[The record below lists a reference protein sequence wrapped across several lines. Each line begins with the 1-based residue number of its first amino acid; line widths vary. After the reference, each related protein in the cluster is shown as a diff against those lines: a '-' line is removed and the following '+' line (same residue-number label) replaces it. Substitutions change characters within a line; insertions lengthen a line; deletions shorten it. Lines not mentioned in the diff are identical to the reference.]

1 MATKQPEEVSMPQI
15 EPFAWTAHR
24 FSGGLLVLDVCNSV
38 ILRHDA
44 EKREDRMADAAA
56 LAAFPTAAKKLCA
69 EKDLA
74 GRVQMAADIERLFV
88 LREAAD
94 THFRACANG
103 SASRGDLAD
112 LLEATLPALRLAPP
126 RSLESATAMSALRLL
141 GLQEAERLKA
151 CPACGWLFLDKSKNR
166 SRAWCDMAVCG
177 NRAKA
182 RRFQAAHRGSN

>member
-1 MATKQPEEVSMPQI
+1 MSDASTEA
-15 EPFAWTAHR
+15 FAWTPHR
-24 FSGGLLVLDVCNSV
+24 FSGGVLVLDVCNSV

-44 EKREDRMADAAA
+44 AKREDRFADQAA
-56 LAAFPTAAKKLCA
+56 LSAFAPAAQKLCA
-69 EKDLA
+69 EQDLA
-74 GRVQMAADIERLFV
+74 ARVQGASDIGRLFT

-94 THFRACANG
+94 AHFRACAKG

-112 LLEATLPALRLAPP
+112 LLEATLPALRHAPP

-141 GLQEAERLKA
+141 GLQEAERLKT
-151 CPACGWLFLDKSKNR
+151 CPACGALFLDKSKNR

-182 RRFQAAHRGSN
+182 RRFQAAHRAEH